1 METDIAFVTLST
13 GGKHKITQETYN
25 QILEAEKDDLII
37 ISPTVAFK
45 NSAIMEIQDIREW
58 ADEPKPYS
66 YGQPYSALPAGI
78 GFTGM
83 ITREKRLSA
92 LEGMARGLKKAKD
105 KLNRPTPQI
114 DEFLEIARKRYALV
128 KKGLE
133 PSNHLRT

>member
-1 METDIAFVTLST
+1 MEIIAFITLVTGT
-13 GGKHKITQETYN
+13 KHKITQEEYN
-25 QILEAEKDDLII
+25 QINEAAPEDWLQIGQ
-37 ISPTVAFK
+37 TTGFK
-45 NSAIMEIQDIREW
+45 KSAIMEIRDIKEW
-58 ADEPKPYS
+58 VDNEKNYN

-114 DEFLEIARKRYALV
+114 DEFLELARKRYALV

-133 PSNHLRT
+133 PSNHLKV